1 MNHSVH
7 PSKHFSVI
15 STVTRAELKRSAGVA
30 ALLSLLFGIVSCGDG
45 SSSARG
51 PGFEPPVVD
60 GMSTPPPRP
69 DVEPTEPMT
78 GETVVPGDG
87 VAEGPPEASLDPSG
101 GAPSGGSDGQTP
113 TEEEPPVEEPPVEE
127 PPTDPSGLEPPIE
140 CAPFVNPGS
149 PDDGDINVNLGTEFQ
164 TISGFGGINV
174 PGWIADLTPE
184 QVETAFGRGPGQL
197 GLSILRVRIP
207 FDPNQFAAEV
217 PTAQRAVALG
227 AKVMASPWTP
237 PANLKTSNDTVG
249 GELVPANYGAYA
261 DHLMSFRDF
270 MAQSGVTLEAISVQ
284 NEPDIVVDYESCD
297 WTPQQLSDFLIEQ
310 GPRFGD
316 TKLIAAESFNFNRQV
331 TDPLL
336 NNPAAAA
343 EFEIVGG
350 HIYGNGLADYPLARQ
365 RGKEVWMTEHYTDSN
380 NSANLWPNALNVGAE
395 LHDSMQANFNAYVW
409 WYIRRS
415 YGLITEDGLV
425 SKRGYLMSQYARFI
439 RPGYVRVG
447 ASQPQAN
454 GVQATAYKNGPGRV
468 VVVAINESNAPQAT
482 SLDVFGGCVES
493 FDRFTTSQTKNAV
506 DDGPVA
512 LANGRVTVTL
522 DAQSVT
528 TFVSQ

>member
-1 MNHSVH
+1 MSHSEHMPKRFRV
-7 PSKHFSVI
+7 PSTI
-15 STVTRAELKRSAGVA
+15 GRTALKRTAGAAA
-30 ALLSLLFGIVSCGDG
+30 ALSLALGAVSCGDG
-45 SSSARG
+45 GSNAQG
-51 PGFEPPVVD
+51 PGFEPPIGD
-60 GMSTPPPRP
+60 GMSDGMPPTPE
-69 DVEPTEPMT
+69 VTPTEPPPADP
-78 GETVVPGDG
+78 VVPGVD
-87 VAEGPPEASLDPSG
+87 EGPPEASLDPSG
-101 GAPSGGSDGQTP
+101 AAPSGGTDGQTP
-113 TEEEPPVEEPPVEE
+113 TEEVPPVEEPPVEE
-127 PPTDPSGLEPPIE
+127 PPVPPAVEPPIE

-149 PDDGDINVNLGTEFQ
+149 ANDGDINVNLATEFQ

-174 PGWIADLTPE
+174 PGWIPDLTPE
-184 QVETAFGRGPGQL
+184 QVQTAYGRGPGQL

-207 FDPNQFAAEV
+207 FNSDQFAAEV

-237 PANLKTSNDTVG
+237 PANLKTNNDTVG
-249 GELVPANYGAYA
+249 GELARESYGAYA
-261 DHLMSFRDF
+261 DHLMSFRNL
-270 MAQSGVTLEAISVQ
+270 MAENGVTLEAISVQ

-297 WTPQQLSDFLIEQ
+297 WTPQQLSEFLIEQ

-380 NSANLWPNALNVGAE
+380 NSANLWPNALNVGSE

-415 YGLITEDGLV
+415 YGLLTEDGLV
-425 SKRGYLMSQYARFI
+425 SKRGYLMSQYSRFI

-447 ASQPQAN
+447 ASQPQVN

-468 VVVAINESNAPQAT
+468 VVVAINESNAPQTT
-482 SLDVFGGCVES
+482 SLDVFGACVES
-493 FDRFTTSQTKNAV
+493 FNRFTTSQTKNAV

-528 TFVSQ
+528 TFISP